1 MSAESHNAAV
11 NLFPPMLA
19 SRHCSTQ
26 ALVLNETLWQ
36 IAVMEF
42 SPLPLS
48 NRIPYTALPANAVL
62 VLDEATTE
70 PMGAREAGDRVAAV

>member
-1 MSAESHNAAV
+1 LLDAGAGIE
-11 NLFPPMLA
+11 
-19 SRHCSTQ
+19 RD
-26 ALVLNETLWQ
+26 LWQ

-70 PMGAREAGDRVAAV
+70 PMDAREAGDRLAAV